1 MIKKQLLVILATI
14 VLSFSAFAQFDEG
27 NGTQNDPY
35 LISTKT
41 QFLAINNN
49 LSACYKQIADIDLGD
64 LGTLADN
71 KAIITG
77 DFSGTYDGNGK
88 SISYS
93 VKFVGKNRYSSY
105 GLFEKISGTIKNLRI
120 TSSSAML
127 TGTGP
132 DMNVGLICGLL
143 LSDGVITDCH
153 VTGDINS
160 TVTPIYDSQELAAQA
175 GSDAGLIAGQSLG
188 EIKYSSGTGNVVGVG
203 YAGGLVGQL
212 NDKWSQF
219 REYDKNGKIIG
230 CSFVGSVT
238 ALKPYG
244 DVDIANEAGN
254 FAGGICGLATNG
266 TADPEISL
274 SYANATL
281 ESNGGEA
288 RGLAYF
294 TDGNGTISNIY
305 VKGEVN
311 GDNINTDSEITNIG
325 NNHYN
330 NTNHNSVEINT
341 TLNGVVDN
349 TNEANEKIYFSRETG
364 EIILVFGRPS
374 QDEDLGDD
382 YIDNEDDVVVS
393 ACEPLQGAIE
403 FEREY
408 VSYNRYRFHA
418 NWPSNPGDE
427 WKWVLKRDD
436 GTQVTSGT
444 FTHPNNSQDEVDVI
458 IGTTLNYDYN
468 YARLREDEYIF
479 SVRKVC
485 SATEESLYTYESF
498 VIDNNNYLHDN
509 YTCYSVLN
517 LAVSD
522 ITTNSAVVS
531 WNINTDSDSTI
542 TNCKYRISG
551 GNYTDISSNTGNYS
565 VTLTGLEENTTYT
578 IEVNAHCNNGDSKSE
593 LIEFKTA
600 KIIINN
606 SCYRPTGL
614 HIVETEV
621 GSVKEYTAKWN
632 AVQGATWEYLFKNS
646 EGETII
652 YGETEEDFVLL
663 GRDGNGEGRLANGEY
678 VFSVRRLCNE
688 VDNTLNRYE
697 TCLINIEFNCTPITG
712 LSVSSI
718 TANSAVVDWQGT
730 SGSSYQFKLNEQ
742 QPETLTTDQK
752 TLTGLTPNTL
762 YTIEIR
768 KICSDGS
775 LSPVEI
781 IQFKT
786 KQVASQVPFETV
798 KDGNFEQPSTWNRNS
813 VPTGNNEGTITI
825 KHEVVLNSTLTLN
838 GNTTINIDH
847 SGVNKG
853 VLIIDQQG
861 QLINK
866 TTEDVNGIV
875 EVKTPIKKI
884 NQWTFIG
891 APFVENSSNQYK
903 LEILKPVTGCDIVI
917 TGYDFNEGDWG
928 ADNDDPSYLYV
939 NNYVGTGEGY
949 MGFPF
954 YDGVVTF
961 TTYGDLWDYTN
972 NCMNTYDTTTPKY
985 KLNNNDVTLTKTVCP
1000 NSNSGRYLPLSNPY
1014 PAKLSVSKF
1023 LADNAAV
1030 QGLCV
1035 YRLNNN
1041 TREWQTLFDST
1052 TEAKGEILM
1061 TEGFFVNFSSSGEKT
1076 ITFKK
1081 EHMTNYPTTSSK
1093 SAVEREFI
1101 ELSLVQ
1107 NNHASKLYFA
1117 HNEQAEQGYDIFDA
1131 DKLFAMTE
1139 MTEPYFVTDGISLVK
1154 EEVAEL
1160 PYYATMNVRSF
1171 EHDSVSFVANNIPEG
1186 YSVSIID
1193 GEETIELTENSAYST
1208 LVSRGENANRFKLL
1222 IKKSVGL
1229 GEVEELEV
1237 EITNSNRLVN
1247 VSSTEEDLQIEVYNA
1262 LGQKVFATKDRNFTL
1277 NNVSAGA
1284 YLVKAFNNKA
1294 NKTQKIVIK

>member
-14 VLSFSAFAQFDEG
+14 VLSFSAFAQFSGG

-35 LISTKT
+35 LISTKDD
-41 QFLAINNN
+41 LLKIDDNNTYR
-49 LSACYKQIADIDLGD
+49 SKYFKQTADINLGD
-64 LGTLADN
+64 LGTLGDN

-93 VKFVGKNRYSSY
+93 VKFVGEDRYSSY
-105 GLFEKISGTIKNLRI
+105 GLFKEVSGTIKNLRI

-127 TGTGP
+127 TGTGG

-160 TVTPIYDSQELAAQA
+160 TVTPIDDSQSPAAQA

-212 NDKWSQF
+212 NDKWNQF
-219 REYDKNGKIIG
+219 WYYAKNGKIIG

-266 TADPEISL
+266 DADPEISL

-294 TDGNGTISNIY
+294 TDGNGTVSNIY

-311 GDNINTDSEITNIG
+311 GNDINTDSEITNIG

-330 NTNHNSVEINT
+330 NTIHNTDAVNS
-341 TLNGVVDN
+341 TLNGVVDS
-349 TNEANEKIYFSRETG
+349 TYEANEKIYFSKETG

-382 YIDNEDDVVVS
+382 YIDNEDVVVS
-393 ACEPLQGAIE
+393 VCEPLQLQEEEAIE
-403 FEREY
+403 FRR
-408 VSYNRYRFHA
+408 SGSSNNRRFYA
-418 NWPSNPGDE
+418 KWPSTTGDKWE
-427 WKWVLKRDD
+427 WELKRDD
-436 GTQVTSGT
+436 GRQVSTDIITHTTNNNYYEVNLGNLSG
-444 FTHPNNSQDEVDVI
+444 
-458 IGTTLNYDYN
+458 
-468 YARLREDEYIF
+468 DEYIF
-479 SVRKVC
+479 SVRRVC
-485 SATEESLYTYESF
+485 SDTDTSLYTYESF
-498 VIDNNNYLHDN
+498 VVFFNQELYDN
-509 YTCYSVLN
+509 YTCFSVQN
-517 LAVSD
+517 LAVRD

-531 WNINTDSDSTI
+531 WNIDGESQNAI
-542 TNCKYRISG
+542 TNCKYRING
-551 GNYTDISSNTGNYS
+551 GDYTYISSNTGNYS
-565 VTLTGLEENTTYT
+565 VTLTGLEDNTTYT
-578 IEVNAHCNNGDSKSE
+578 IEVNANCNTGDSKSE
-593 LIEFKTA
+593 LIEFKTDE
-600 KIIINN
+600 ITIDN
-606 SCYRPTGL
+606 SCDRPTGL
-614 HIVETEV
+614 QIVETEGE
-621 GSVKEYTAKWN
+621 GSVKQYTAKWI
-632 AVQGATWEYLFKNS
+632 AVQDATWEYLFKDSDGDTITSGTTTGNS
-646 EGETII
+646 
-652 YGETEEDFVLL
+652 VSL
-663 GRDGNGEGRLANGEY
+663 GHDGTDGLADGEY
-678 VFSVRRLCNE
+678 VFSVRRICE
-688 VDNTLNRYE
+688 GVDNTLNRYE
-697 TCLINIEFNCTPITG
+697 TCLINITFTCTPITG
-712 LSVSSI
+712 LAVSSI
-718 TANSAVVDWQGT
+718 TTNSAEVNWQGET
-730 SGSSYQFKLNEQ
+730 GSSYQFKLNEQ
-742 QPETLTTDQK
+742 QPETLTTTQK
-752 TLTGLTPNTL
+752 VLTGLTTNTL

-768 KICSDGS
+768 KICSNGS
-775 LSPVEI
+775 LSQVEI

-825 KHEVVLNSTLTLN
+825 KHEVVLNSTLTLD
-838 GNTTINIDH
+838 GNTKIKIDH

-891 APFVENSSNQYK
+891 APFVENSSKRYK
-903 LEILKPVTGCDIVI
+903 LEILKPITGCDIVI

-949 MGFPF
+949 MGFLF

-972 NCMNTYDTTTPKY
+972 DRMNTYDNATPKY
-985 KLNNNDVTLTKTVCP
+985 KLNREDFTLTKTVCTNP
-1000 NSNSGRYLPLSNPY
+1000 NSGYYLPLSNPY
-1014 PAKLSVSKF
+1014 PAKLSVNKF
-1023 LADNAAV
+1023 LADNTAV
-1030 QGLCV
+1030 QGLCM

-1041 TREWQTLFDST
+1041 TREWQTLFNGNLSNS
-1052 TEAKGEILM
+1052 EGKEILM

-1081 EHMTNYPTTSSK
+1081 EHMTNYPTTSAK

-1139 MTEPYFVTDGISLVK
+1139 MTEPYFVTEGISLVK

-1294 NKTQKIVIK
+1294 SKTQKIVIK

>member
-1 MIKKQLLVILATI
+1 MIKKQLLVILATV
-14 VLSFSAFAQFDEG
+14 VLSFSAFAQNFDGG
-27 NGTQNDPY
+27 NGTENNPY
-35 LISTKT
+35 LISTKA

-49 LSACYKQIADIDLGD
+49 LLACYKQTADIDLGD

-77 DFSGTYDGNGK
+77 DFSGTYDGGGH

-93 VKFVGKNRYSSY
+93 VKFVGKNRSSSY
-105 GLFEKISGTIKNLRI
+105 GLFEKVSDTIKNLRI

-127 TGTGP
+127 TGTGR

-160 TVTPIYDSQELAAQA
+160 TVTPIDDSQLFAAQA

-212 NDKWSQF
+212 NDRWWHYS
-219 REYDKNGKIIG
+219 EADNGKIIG

-294 TDGNGTISNIY
+294 TDSEGTISNIY

-382 YIDNEDDVVVS
+382 YIDNEDVVVS
-393 ACEPLQGAIE
+393 VCEPLQGAITFNRVKYE
-403 FEREY
+403 N
-408 VSYNRYRFHA
+408 SYWGWSDTYYRFYA
-418 NWPSNPGDE
+418 SWPSNQGDR
-427 WKWVLKRDD
+427 WYWVLKRDD
-436 GTQVTSGT
+436 GTEVTHGT
-444 FTHPNNSQDEVDVI
+444 KNHSDNSNKVEVEVGNTSSWGSI
-458 IGTTLNYDYN
+458 N
-468 YARLREDEYIF
+468 ADEYVF
-479 SVRKVC
+479 SVRRVC
-485 SATEESLYTYESF
+485 SEGDSSYYTYETF
-498 VIDNNNYLHDN
+498 KVNNNSEIN
-509 YTCYSVLN
+509 NGSCSSVAN
-517 LAVSD
+517 LAVRD

-531 WNINTDSDSTI
+531 WTSASNT
-542 TNCKYRISG
+542 CKYRIDG
-551 GNYTDISSNTGNYS
+551 GNYTTIQSSNGNYNYS
-565 VTLTGLEENTTYT
+565 DTLTGLTQNTTYK
-578 IEVNAHCNNGDSKSE
+578 IEVRAICGNNESKSE
-593 LIEFKTA
+593 LIEFKTDE
-600 KIIINN
+600 ITINN
-606 SCYRPTGL
+606 SCDRPTGL
-614 HIVETEV
+614 QIVETTV
-621 GSVKEYTAKWN
+621 GSVKQYTAKWI
-632 AVQGATWEYLFKNS
+632 AVQDATWEYLFKDSVGDTITYGTTTGNS
-646 EGETII
+646 
-652 YGETEEDFVLL
+652 VSL
-663 GRDGNGEGRLANGEY
+663 GHDGTDGLADGEY
-678 VFSVRRLCNE
+678 VFSVRRICE
-688 VDNTLNRYE
+688 GVDNTLNRYE
-697 TCLINIEFNCTPITG
+697 TCLINIEFTCTSITG

-718 TANSAVVDWQGT
+718 TTNSAEVNWQGE
-730 SGSSYQFKLNEQ
+730 SGSSYQFKLNDGGA
-742 QPETLTTDQK
+742 ETLTTTQK
-752 TLTGLTPNTL
+752 VLTGLDPNTL

-768 KICSDGS
+768 QICSPDS
-775 LSPVEI
+775 KSKVEI

-825 KHEVVLNSTLTLN
+825 KHKVVLNSTLTLD
-838 GNTTINIDH
+838 GNTKINIDH

-891 APFVENSSNQYK
+891 APFVENSSKRYK
-903 LEILKPVTGCDIVI
+903 LEILKPITGCDIVI

-949 MGFPF
+949 MGFLF

-961 TTYGDLWDYTN
+961 TTYGDLWNYTN
-972 NCMNTYDTTTPKY
+972 DRMNTYDNATPKY
-985 KLNNNDVTLTKTVCP
+985 KLNREDFTLTKTVCTNP
-1000 NSNSGRYLPLSNPY
+1000 NSGYYLPLSNPY
-1014 PAKLSVSKF
+1014 PAKLSVNKF
-1023 LADNAAV
+1023 LADNTAV

-1041 TREWQTLFDST
+1041 TREWQTLFDGNLSNS
-1052 TEAKGEILM
+1052 EGKEILM

-1081 EHMTNYPTTSSK
+1081 EHMTNYPTTSAK

-1139 MTEPYFVTDGISLVK
+1139 MTEPYFVTEGISLVK

-1193 GEETIELTENSAYST
+1193 GEETIELTESSAYST
-1208 LVSRGENANRFKLL
+1208 LVSSGENANRFKLL

-1237 EITNSNRLVN
+1237 EITNSNRIVN

-1262 LGQKVFATKDRNFTL
+1262 LGQKVFATKERNFTL
-1277 NNVSAGA
+1277 NNLSAGA

-1294 NKTQKIVIK
+1294 SKTQKIVIK

>member
-14 VLSFSAFAQFDEG
+14 VLSFSAFAQFDGG

-35 LISTKT
+35 LIKTKA
-41 QFLAINNN
+41 QFLAIRNN
-49 LSACYKQIADIDLGD
+49 LSACYKQTADIDLGD

-71 KAIITG
+71 EAIITG

-105 GLFEKISGTIKNLRI
+105 GLFEIVSDTIKNLRI

-325 NNHYN
+325 SDHYN
-330 NTNHNSVEINT
+330 NTNHNSVEINS

-382 YIDNEDDVVVS
+382 YIDNEDEVVS
-393 ACEPLQGAIE
+393 VCEPLQEAIT
-403 FEREY
+403 FRKPNY
-408 VSYNRYRFHA
+408 SSRIYA
-418 NWPSNPGDE
+418 SWSSNPGDIWE
-427 WKWVLKRDD
+427 WVLKRYD
-436 GTQVTSGT
+436 GSSVTSGT
-444 FTHPNNSQDEVDVI
+444 TPPNNSNEVEVI
-458 IGTTLNYDYN
+458 IGTTSNYDYR
-468 YARLREDEYIF
+468 YARLQDDEYIF

-485 SATEESLYTYESF
+485 SQTEKSSYTYESF
-498 VIDNNNYLHDN
+498 VVDNGGYLYDN

-531 WNINTDSDSTI
+531 WNIDTDTENTI
-542 TNCKYRISG
+542 TNCKYRING
-551 GNYTDISSNTGNYS
+551 GSYTDISSNTGNYS
-565 VTLTGLEENTTYT
+565 VNLTDLDDNTTYT
-578 IEVNAHCNNGDSKSE
+578 IEVNANCNNGDSKSE
-593 LIEFKTA
+593 LIEFKTDE
-600 KIIINN
+600 IIINN
-606 SCYRPTGL
+606 SCDRPTGL

-646 EGETII
+646 EGETKAS
-652 YGETEEDFVLL
+652 GTTTEDFVFL
-663 GRDGNGEGRLANGEY
+663 GQEGANGLANGEY

-712 LSVSSI
+712 LAVSSI

-742 QPETLTTDQK
+742 QAETLTTNQK
-752 TLTGLTPNTL
+752 VLTGLTPNTL

-786 KQVASQVPFETV
+786 KQVASQLPFETI

-813 VPTGNNEGTITI
+813 VPTGNNEDTITI

-891 APFVENSSNQYK
+891 APFVENESKQYK

-917 TGYDFNEGDWG
+917 TGYDFNTGDWG
-928 ADNDDPSYLYV
+928 ADNETPSYLYV

-949 MGFPF
+949 MGFLF

-972 NCMNTYDTTTPKY
+972 GRMNTYDNATPKY
-985 KLNNNDVTLTKTVCP
+985 KLNNNDFTLTKTVCP
-1000 NSNSGRYLPLSNPY
+1000 NSNRGYYLPLSNPY

-1041 TREWQTLFDST
+1041 TREWQTLFNGNLSNS
-1052 TEAKGEILM
+1052 EGKEILM
-1061 TEGFFVNFSSSGEKT
+1061 TEGFFVNFSSSGSKT

-1081 EHMTNYPTTSSK
+1081 EHMTNYPTTSAK

-1208 LVSRGENANRFKLL
+1208 LVSRGENANRFKVL

-1284 YLVKAFNNKA
+1284 YVVKAFNNKA
-1294 NKTQKIVIK
+1294 SKTQKIVVK

>member
-1 MIKKQLLVILATI
+1 MIKKQLLVILATV
-14 VLSFSAFAQFDEG
+14 VLSFSAFAQNFEG
-27 NGTQNDPY
+27 GDGSVDYPY

-41 QFLAINNN
+41 QFLEISD
-49 LSACYKQIADIDLGD
+49 LTKHYKQIADIDLGD
-64 LGTLADN
+64 LGTLPTN
-71 KAIITG
+71 EAIITG

-93 VKFVGKNRYSSY
+93 VKFVGTNRYSSY
-105 GLFEKISGTIKNLRI
+105 GLFEKVSGTIKNLRI

-127 TGTGP
+127 TGTGA
-132 DMNVGLICGLL
+132 DMNVGLICGVL
-143 LSDGVITDCH
+143 LSGGVITDCH

-160 TVTPIYDSQELAAQA
+160 TVNPVEEA

-188 EIKYSSGTGNVVGVG
+188 KIKYSSGTGNVVGVG

-212 NDKWSQF
+212 NDRWGHFSS
-219 REYDKNGKIIG
+219 ETTNGEIIG

-238 ALKPYG
+238 ALKPSGNYNLNN
-244 DVDIANEAGN
+244 DLGN
-254 FAGGICGLATNG
+254 FAGGICGLVYNG
-266 TADPEISL
+266 GANPEISL
-274 SYANATL
+274 SYANATVV
-281 ESNGGEA
+281 SDGGKA
-288 RGLAYF
+288 YGLAHF
-294 TDGNGTISNIY
+294 SNNNGTISNIY
-305 VKGEVN
+305 VKGTVN
-311 GDNINTDSEITNIG
+311 DDNIDTNGEISNLDSG
-325 NNHYN
+325 NRYN
-330 NTNHNSVEINT
+330 NANDNTVDVNS
-341 TLNGVVDN
+341 TLNGVVD
-349 TNEANEKIYFSRETG
+349 TTAEANEKIYFSRETG

-382 YIDNEDDVVVS
+382 YIDNEDDVVSV
-393 ACEPLQGAIE
+393 CEPLQGAIT
-403 FEREY
+403 FRKPNY
-408 VSYNRYRFHA
+408 SSRIYA
-418 NWPSNPGDE
+418 SWPSNRGDKWE
-427 WKWVLKRDD
+427 WVLKRDD
-436 GTQVTSGT
+436 GSQVTSGT
-444 FTHPNNSQDEVDVI
+444 ITHPNNSQDEVDVI
-458 IGTTLNYDYN
+458 IGTTSSYDYG
-468 YARLREDEYIF
+468 YTRLQNDEYIF
-479 SVRKVC
+479 SVRRVC
-485 SATEESLYTYESF
+485 SDTEKSSYTYESF
-498 VIDNNNYLHDN
+498 VVDDNYLHDN
-509 YTCYSVLN
+509 YTCYSVIN

-531 WNINTDSDSTI
+531 WNIDGNSQNTI
-542 TNCKYRISG
+542 TNCKYRIDG
-551 GNYTDISSNTGNYS
+551 GDYTDISSNTGNYS

-606 SCYRPTGL
+606 SCDRPTGL

-621 GSVKEYTAKWN
+621 GSVKQYTAKWN
-632 AVQGATWEYLFKNS
+632 AVQGATWDYLFKNS
-646 EGETII
+646 EGETKAS
-652 YGETEEDFVLL
+652 GTTTEDFVLL
-663 GRDGNGEGRLANGEY
+663 GQDGAGGLANGEY
-678 VFSVRRLCNE
+678 VFSVRRLCE
-688 VDNTLNRYE
+688 GVDNTLNRYE
-697 TCLINIEFNCTPITG
+697 TCLINITFHCDPITN
-712 LSVSSI
+712 LAVSSI
-718 TANSAVVDWQGT
+718 TANSAVVDWQGEI
-730 SGSSYQFKLNEQ
+730 GSSYQFKLNEQ
-742 QPETLTTDQK
+742 QPETLTTNQK
-752 TLTGLTPNTL
+752 VLTGLTTNTL

-775 LSPVEI
+775 LSQVEI

-813 VPTGNNEGTITI
+813 VPTGNNEDTITI

-838 GNTTINIDH
+838 GNTKINIDH

-891 APFVENSSNQYK
+891 APFVENSSKQYK

-917 TGYDFNEGDWG
+917 TGYDFTAGDWG
-928 ADNDDPSYLYV
+928 ADNYDPSYLYV

-949 MGFPF
+949 MGFLF

-961 TTYGDLWDYTN
+961 TTYGDLWNYADSS
-972 NCMNTYDTTTPKY
+972 MNSYDNDTPNY
-985 KLNNNDVTLTKTVCP
+985 KLNREDFTLTKTVCP
-1000 NSNSGRYLPLSNPY
+1000 NDNSGYYLPLSNPY

-1023 LADNAAV
+1023 LADNTAV
-1030 QGLCV
+1030 QGICV
-1035 YRLNNN
+1035 YRLNDK
-1041 TREWQTLFDST
+1041 TREWQTLFDRRNNT
-1052 TEAKGEILM
+1052 NTEGKEILI

-1081 EHMTNYPTTSSK
+1081 EHMTNYPTTSAK

-1139 MTEPYFVTDGISLVK
+1139 MTEPYFVTEGIALVK

-1193 GEETIELTENSAYST
+1193 GEETIELTESSAYST
-1208 LVSRGENANRFKLL
+1208 LVSAGENAERFKVL

-1237 EITNSNRLVN
+1237 EITNSNRIVN

-1262 LGQKVFATKDRNFTL
+1262 LGQKVFATKERNFTL
-1277 NNVSAGA
+1277 NNLSAGA

-1294 NKTQKIVIK
+1294 SKTQKIVIK

>member
-14 VLSFSAFAQFDEG
+14 VLSFSAFAQFSGGD
-27 NGTQNDPY
+27 GTENNPY
-35 LISTKT
+35 LISTKDDLLEIDDNDT
-41 QFLAINNN
+41 YRSMYF
-49 LSACYKQIADIDLGD
+49 KQTADIDLGD
-64 LGTLADN
+64 LGTLPTN
-71 KAIITG
+71 EAIINGT
-77 DFSGTYDGNGK
+77 FSGTYDGGGH

-93 VKFVGKNRYSSY
+93 VKFEGSVAKESF
-105 GLFEKISGTIKNLRI
+105 GLFEKVSGTIKNLRI

-127 TGTGP
+127 TGAGP
-132 DMNVGLICGLL
+132 DMNVGLICGVL
-143 LSDGVITDCH
+143 LSGGVITDCH

-160 TVTPIYDSQELAAQA
+160 TVNPGEGA
-175 GSDAGLIAGQSLG
+175 GSDAGLIVGQSLG
-188 EIKYSSGTGNVVGVG
+188 KIKYSSGTGNVVGVG

-212 NDKWSQF
+212 NDRWGHFS
-219 REYDKNGKIIG
+219 DVTTNGEIIG

-238 ALKPYG
+238 ALKPSGNYNLNN
-244 DVDIANEAGN
+244 DLGN
-254 FAGGICGLATNG
+254 FAGGICGLVYNG
-266 TADPEISL
+266 GANPEISL
-274 SYANATL
+274 SYANATVV
-281 ESNGGEA
+281 SDGGRA
-288 RGLAYF
+288 YGLAHF
-294 TDGNGTISNIY
+294 SNNNGTISNIY
-305 VKGEVN
+305 VKGTVN
-311 GDNINTDSEITNIG
+311 DDNIDTNGEISNLDSG
-325 NNHYN
+325 NRYD
-330 NTNHNSVEINT
+330 NTNHNTVEINS

-382 YIDNEDDVVVS
+382 YIDNEDEVVS
-393 ACEPLQGAIE
+393 VCEPLQGAIE
-403 FEREY
+403 FERKESWY
-408 VSYNRYRFHA
+408 WGNGRYNRYYRFYA
-418 NWPSNPGDE
+418 SWPSNRGDV
-427 WKWVLKRDD
+427 WYWVLKRDD
-436 GTQVTSGT
+436 GTEVTHGT
-444 FTHPNNSQDEVDVI
+444 KDHSDNLNKVEVEVGNTRDNI
-458 IGTTLNYDYN
+458 ND
-468 YARLREDEYIF
+468 DEYIF
-479 SVRKVC
+479 SVSRVC
-485 SATEESLYTYESF
+485 SQTDTSLYTYESF
-498 VIDNNNYLHDN
+498 VVDDSYLHDN

-517 LAVSD
+517 LAVSY

-531 WNINTDSDSTI
+531 WNIAGNSQNTI

-565 VTLTGLEENTTYT
+565 VTLTGLEDNTTYT

-606 SCYRPTGL
+606 SCDRPTGL
-614 HIVETEV
+614 HILETTV
-621 GSVKEYTAKWN
+621 GGVKEYTAKWN

-646 EGETII
+646 DGDTIASGI
-652 YGETEEDFVLL
+652 TPENSVLL
-663 GRDGNGEGRLANGEY
+663 GEDGANGLANGEY
-678 VFSVRRLCNE
+678 VFSVRRLCDE

-697 TCLINIEFNCTPITG
+697 TCLINIEFTCTSITG

-742 QPETLTTDQK
+742 QAETLTTTQK
-752 TLTGLTPNTL
+752 VLTGLDPNTL

-786 KQVASQVPFETV
+786 KQVASQVPFKTV

-917 TGYDFNEGDWG
+917 TGYDFNAGDWG
-928 ADNDDPSYLYV
+928 ADNDDDPSYLYV

-949 MGFPF
+949 MGFLF

-972 NCMNTYDTTTPKY
+972 GRMNTYDNTTPKY
-985 KLNNNDVTLTKTVCP
+985 KLNNNDFTLTKTVCTTP
-1000 NSNSGRYLPLSNPY
+1000 NSGHYLPLSNPY
-1014 PAKLSVSKF
+1014 PAKLSVNKF

-1041 TREWQTLFDST
+1041 TREWQTLFDDA
-1052 TEAKGEILM
+1052 TEAKGEILI
-1061 TEGFFVNFSSSGEKT
+1061 TEGFFVNFSTSGAKT

-1139 MTEPYFVTDGISLVK
+1139 MTEPYFVTEGIALVK

-1208 LVSRGENANRFKLL
+1208 LVSAGENANRFKVL

-1262 LGQKVFATKDRNFTL
+1262 LGQKVFATKERNFTL

-1284 YLVKAFNNKA
+1284 YVVKAFNNKA
-1294 NKTQKIVIK
+1294 SKTQKIVIK

>member
-1 MIKKQLLVILATI
+1 MKSKKILTILVALLLNLNA
-14 VLSFSAFAQFDEG
+14 FSQTQQIHIGSKEDFLKIGTDSNYPIDG
-27 NGTQNDPY
+27 NY
-35 LISTKT
+35 LQT
-41 QFLAINNN
+41 
-49 LSACYKQIADIDLGD
+49 ADINLGD
-64 LGTLADN
+64 LGTLEAN

-77 DFSGTYDGNGK
+77 IFSGTYDGNGH

-93 VKFVGKNRYSSY
+93 VKFVGTVQYSSY
-105 GLFEKISGTIKNLRI
+105 GLFEEVSGTIKNLNI
-120 TSSSAML
+120 ISSSAML
-127 TGTGP
+127 TGTGTGA
-132 DMNVGLICGLL
+132 DLNIGLICGVL
-143 LSDGVITDCH
+143 LSGGVITDCH

-160 TVTPIYDSQELAAQA
+160 TVDPGGGS

-188 EIKYSSGTGNVVGVG
+188 KIKYSSGTGNVVGVG

-212 NDKWSQF
+212 NDAWGHFDGSN
-219 REYDKNGKIIG
+219 NGEIIG
-230 CSFVGSVT
+230 CSFVGSVK
-238 ALKPYG
+238 AVAPKGYSNANSG
-244 DVDIANEAGN
+244 DCGSY
-254 FAGGICGLATNG
+254 AGGICGFVAG
-266 TADPEISL
+266 AGVADPEISL

-281 ESNGGEA
+281 EGNA
-288 RGLAYF
+288 AYGLAYF
-294 TDGNGTISNIY
+294 SDKNNRNNDGNFGSYNNIY

-311 GDNINTDSEITNIG
+311 GDNIDTENEITNISAG
-325 NNHYN
+325 NRYE
-330 NTNHNSVEINT
+330 NTNDNTVDINS
-341 TLNGVVDN
+341 TLNNVVDT
-349 TNEANEKIYFSRETG
+349 TNEANQKIYFSRETG

-382 YIDNEDDVVVS
+382 YIDNEDVVVS
-393 ACEPLQGAIE
+393 VCEPLQEEITFNRVKYE
-403 FEREY
+403 N
-408 VSYNRYRFHA
+408 SYWGWSNTYYRFYA
-418 NWPSNPGDE
+418 SWPSNQGDR
-427 WKWVLKRDD
+427 WYWVLKRDD
-436 GTQVTSGT
+436 GTEVTHDTKNHSD
-444 FTHPNNSQDEVDVI
+444 NSNKVEVEVGNTSSWGSI
-458 IGTTLNYDYN
+458 N
-468 YARLREDEYIF
+468 ADEYVF
-479 SVRKVC
+479 SVRRVC
-485 SATEESLYTYESF
+485 SEGDSSYYTYETF
-498 VIDNNNYLHDN
+498 KVNNNSEIN
-509 YTCYSVLN
+509 NGSCSSVAN
-517 LAVSD
+517 LAVRD

-531 WNINTDSDSTI
+531 WTSASNT
-542 TNCKYRISG
+542 CKYRIDG
-551 GNYTDISSNTGNYS
+551 GNYTTIQSTIQSSNGNYNYS
-565 VTLTGLEENTTYT
+565 DTLTGLTQNTTYK
-578 IEVNAHCNNGDSKSE
+578 IEVRAICGNNESKSE
-593 LIEFKTA
+593 LIEFKTDE
-600 KIIINN
+600 ITINN
-606 SCYRPTGL
+606 SCDRPTGL
-614 HIVETEV
+614 QIVETTV
-621 GSVKEYTAKWN
+621 GSVKQYTAKWI

-646 EGETII
+646 DGDTII
-652 YGETEEDFVLL
+652 YGETTGNSVSL
-663 GRDGNGEGRLANGEY
+663 GQDGDGGLANGEY
-678 VFSVRRLCNE
+678 VFSVRRKCE
-688 VDNTLNRYE
+688 GVDNTLNRYE
-697 TCLINIEFNCTPITG
+697 TCLINITFHCTPITG

-718 TANSAVVDWQGT
+718 TANSAVVDWQGV

-742 QPETLTTDQK
+742 QAETLTTDQK

-775 LSPVEI
+775 LSQVEI

-786 KQVASQVPFETV
+786 KQVALQVPFETV
-798 KDGNFEQPSTWNRNS
+798 KDGNFEQPGTWNS

-825 KHEVVLNSTLTLN
+825 KHEVVLNSTLTLD
-838 GNTTINIDH
+838 GNTRINIDH
-847 SGVNKG
+847 SDGNKG
-853 VLIIDQQG
+853 VLTIDQQG

-866 TTEDVNGIV
+866 TINNVTGIV

-891 APFVENSSNQYK
+891 APFVENESKQYK
-903 LEILKPVTGCDIVI
+903 LEILKPITGCDIVI
-917 TGYDFNEGDWG
+917 TGYDFNAGDWG
-928 ADNDDPSYLYV
+928 ADNQDPSYLYV

-949 MGFPF
+949 MGYLF

-972 NCMNTYDTTTPKY
+972 GRMNTYDNTTPKY
-985 KLNNNDVTLTKTVCP
+985 KLNREDFTLTKTVCTTP
-1000 NSNSGRYLPLSNPY
+1000 NSGHYLPLSNPY

-1041 TREWQTLFDST
+1041 TRQWQTLFDGA
-1052 TEAKGEILM
+1052 TEAKGEILI

-1081 EHMTNYPTTSSK
+1081 EHMTNYPTTSAK

-1139 MTEPYFVTDGISLVK
+1139 MTEPYFVTDGIALVK
-1154 EEVAEL
+1154 EEVKEL

-1171 EHDSVSFVANNIPEG
+1171 EQDSVSFVANNIPEG

-1193 GEETIELTENSAYST
+1193 GEETIELTESSAYST
-1208 LVSRGENANRFKLL
+1208 LVSAGENANRFKVL

-1262 LGQKVFATKDRNFTL
+1262 LGQKVFATKERNFTL

-1284 YLVKAFNNKA
+1284 YVVKAFNNKA
-1294 NKTQKIVIK
+1294 SKTQKIVVK

>member
-14 VLSFSAFAQFDEG
+14 VLSFSAFAQNFDEG

-41 QFLAINNN
+41 QFLAIRNN
-49 LSACYKQIADIDLGD
+49 LSACYKQTADIDLGD
-64 LGTLADN
+64 LGTLPTN
-71 KAIITG
+71 EAIINGT
-77 DFSGTYDGNGK
+77 FSGTYDGNGK

-93 VKFVGKNRYSSY
+93 VKFVGTDRYSSY
-105 GLFEKISGTIKNLRI
+105 GLFKEVSGTIKNLRI

-143 LSDGVITDCH
+143 LSNGVITDCH

-160 TVTPIYDSQELAAQA
+160 TVTPIDDSQELSAQA

-212 NDKWSQF
+212 NDKWNQF
-219 REYDKNGKIIG
+219 WDYAKNGKIIG

-244 DVDIANEAGN
+244 DVDIVNEAGN

-266 TADPEISL
+266 DADPEISL
-274 SYANATL
+274 SYANATVV
-281 ESNGGEA
+281 SDGGEA

-311 GDNINTDSEITNIG
+311 GNDINEDSEITNIG
-325 NNHYN
+325 SDYYN
-330 NTNHNSVEINT
+330 NTNHNSLVTNSR
-341 TLNGVVDN
+341 LNLVVD
-349 TNEANEKIYFSRETG
+349 TTAEANEKIYFSRETG
-364 EIILVFGRPS
+364 EVILVFGRPS
-374 QDEDLGDD
+374 EDLGDD
-382 YIDNEDDVVVS
+382 YIDNEDVVVS
-393 ACEPLQGAIE
+393 VCEPLQGAIE
-403 FEREY
+403 FRKSGSRIY
-408 VSYNRYRFHA
+408 AS
-418 NWPSNPGDE
+418 WPSNPDDT
-427 WKWVLKRDD
+427 WDWVLKRDD
-436 GTQVTSGT
+436 GREVNHGT
-444 FTHPNNSQDEVDVI
+444 KIHSDNSNKVEVEV
-458 IGTTLNYDYN
+458 GTTGSWGSSIN
-468 YARLREDEYIF
+468 ADEYIF

-485 SATEESLYTYESF
+485 SEGESSYTYETF
-498 VIDNNNYLHDN
+498 KVNNNGQIN
-509 YTCYSVLN
+509 NGTCSSVED
-517 LAVSD
+517 LAVRD
-522 ITTNSAVVS
+522 ITTNSALVS
-531 WNINTDSDSTI
+531 WESSSNS
-542 TNCKYRISG
+542 CKYRIDG
-551 GNYTDISSNTGNYS
+551 GNYTTIQPTNGNYS
-565 VTLTGLEENTTYT
+565 VTLSDLEQNTTYK
-578 IEVNAHCNNGDSKSE
+578 IEVRAICGNNESKSE
-593 LIEFKTA
+593 LIEFKTEQ
-600 KIIINN
+600 IIINN
-606 SCYRPTGL
+606 SCDRPTGL
-614 HIVETEV
+614 HIVETTEE
-621 GSVKEYTAKWN
+621 GSSVKQYTAKWI
-632 AVQGATWEYLFKNS
+632 AVQDATWEYLFKFKRPDG
-646 EGETII
+646 GETII
-652 YGETEEDFVLL
+652 SSGTTPENSVSL
-663 GRDGNGEGRLANGEY
+663 GNDGDGDGGLADGEY
-678 VFSVRRLCNE
+678 VFSVRRICGG
-688 VDNTLNRYE
+688 DNTLNRYE
-697 TCLINIEFNCTPITG
+697 TCLINIESTCDPRPTGIVVSDIT
-712 LSVSSI
+712 
-718 TANSAVVDWQGT
+718 TNSAEVNWQGE
-730 SGSSYQFKLNEQ
+730 SGSSYQFKLNEEQ
-742 QPETLTTDQK
+742 AETLTTTQK
-752 TLTGLTPNTL
+752 VLTGLTTNTL

-775 LSPVEI
+775 LSQVEI

-838 GNTTINIDH
+838 GNTKINIDH
-847 SGVNKG
+847 SNENKG

-917 TGYDFNEGDWG
+917 TGYDFNAGDWG

-939 NNYVGTGEGY
+939 SNYVGTGEGY
-949 MGFPF
+949 MGFLF

-972 NCMNTYDTTTPKY
+972 DRMNTYDNATPKY
-985 KLNNNDVTLTKTVCP
+985 KLNREDFTLTKTVCTNP
-1000 NSNSGRYLPLSNPY
+1000 NSGYYLPLSNPY
-1014 PAKLSVSKF
+1014 PAKLSVTKF
-1023 LADNAAV
+1023 LADNTAV

-1041 TREWQTLFDST
+1041 TREWQTLFNGNLSNA
-1052 TEAKGEILM
+1052 EGKEILM
-1061 TEGFFVNFSSSGEKT
+1061 TEGFFVNFSSSGAKT

-1081 EHMTNYPTTSSK
+1081 EHMTNYPTTSAK

-1139 MTEPYFVTDGISLVK
+1139 MTEPYFVTEGIALVK

-1284 YLVKAFNNKA
+1284 YVVKAFNNKA
-1294 NKTQKIVIK
+1294 SKTQKIVIK